1 MRANLRK
8 TAELGEVVVT
18 AFDKAASYSTDPR
31 EVAQLAT
38 QAIALMLRSR
48 RRRVTSP
55 RGSLEFVDAGGH
67 VLWTAPTAAATRKSV
82 GRSAPMR

>member
-18 AFDKAASYSTDPR
+18 AFDKAGFYSADPR

-38 QAIALMLRSR
+38 RAIAFMLRPQR
-48 RRRVTSP
+48 RRSTSARSP
-55 RGSLEFVDAGGH
+55 SFVAGDP
-67 VLWTAPTAAATRKSV
+67 L
-82 GRSAPMR
+82 